1 MNITASKTAI
11 NVIATYCNK
20 HGITFEQ
27 SDSKTVTF
35 EQSDSK
41 TVTFV
46 SKEITA
52 PLCSYIRGVM
62 QVDKTLGGL

>member
-1 MNITASKTAI
+1 MKLTASKTAI
-11 NVIATYCNK
+11 NVIASYCNK
-20 HGITFEQ
+20 RSIAFEQ
-27 SDSKTVTF
+27 R
-35 EQSDSK
+35 DSK

-46 SKEITA
+46 SEEITA